1 VVRTRVGYTGGT
13 KKNPTYYNLGDQTES
28 IQIDFDPTKITY
40 KELLEHFWKAHNPC
54 SQSGVRQY
62 MSAVWYH
69 NDEQKKIAYETRAAE
84 AKRLKQKIVTPILAR
99 THFYLAEDY
108 HQKYYLRQHKDLM
121 KEFEAIYPKAKDFLV
136 STAAARANGYVGGHG
151 KVETLEKEIGSY
163 GLSEQG
169 RKRLLEVRKSQ

>member
-1 VVRTRVGYTGGT
+1 VRTRVGYTGGT

-28 IQIDFDPTKITY
+28 IQIDFDPKKITY

-69 NDEQKKIAYETRAAE
+69 NDEQKKIALQTRDAE
-84 AKRLKQKIVTPILAR
+84 AARLKQKIVTPVLPK
-99 THFYLAEDY
+99 TDFHLAEDY
-108 HQKYYLRQHKDLM
+108 HQKYYLRQNKDLM
-121 KEFEAIYPKAKDFLV
+121 KEFSAIYPKAKDFLA
-136 STAAARANGYVGGHG
+136 STAAARVNSYVAG
-151 KVETLEKEIGSY
+151 KGKYETLEKEIGNY

-169 RKRLLEVRKSQ
+169 RKLLLELRKTN